1 MGGVGG
7 CSFGELEARVN
18 NVELMWNQASNEQV
32 LIQVLDHLE
41 RLLADVS
48 QQDTFTDEEKQLREE
63 MEEVVWTRY
72 VLLLSQLG
80 RTAEASSMLSQRG
93 YSHMLSTEIF
103 QNRATSFSRSSRV
116 EQERS
121 LDSSNPRCSEISHSS
136 RASDRSQVNPD
147 QDEIIQVY
155 FRDDA
160 LPGTVW
166 DQLLI
171 AFGVESPFWREH
183 NYEDPSTGFRC
194 GVVGSMET
202 SHCRCPRAH
211 QPVLPCENC
220 VMHENCGHSQK
231 YHPAGHELHFDSVPD
246 DSGNDVRTPLVS
258 TVSICHAIDLR
269 QDNVRPKRSMQSG
282 KRLKCLGAPQVTFL
296 SASVGGMTVVT
307 DQSLSSTGLA
317 RTGHAHHAHGGFLGQ
332 TRAHRCACASFLGR
346 VSSQWLLPV
355 HACFNIQTA
364 ILAAVQHGAL
374 MQQRFRHRSAEPRR
388 SSGWGDAISMV
399 VDACNLAGKSPS
411 GIRISAR
418 VIRTARGTTEQEE
431 RRETEE
437 PEARKERRGEE
448 DGVEAGR
455 VSEDVHVGSGGQGAS
470 AAQQIE
476 SLMSGPEGCGL
487 FVSARTSH
495 PDACEVADES
505 DSEMEDA

>member
-1 MGGVGG
+1 MIQGTLFLAHRNVSGVGFAEKGHRFSTPLRCCLEMGGVGG

-183 NYEDPSTGFRC
+183 NYEDPSTGYFSYLEPL
-194 GVVGSMET
+194 GSNEKT
-202 SHCRCPRAH
+202 TAITQAIRIIQRTAASRFP
-211 QPVLPCENC
+211 QIL
-220 VMHENCGHSQK
+220 
-231 YHPAGHELHFDSVPD
+231 
-246 DSGNDVRTPLVS
+246 DVRLS
-258 TVSICHAIDLR
+258 RR
-269 QDNVRPKRSMQSG
+269 Q
-282 KRLKCLGAPQVTFL
+282 L
-296 SASVGGMTVVT
+296 
-307 DQSLSSTGLA
+307 
-317 RTGHAHHAHGGFLGQ
+317 
-332 TRAHRCACASFLGR
+332 
-346 VSSQWLLPV
+346 
-355 HACFNIQTA
+355 
-364 ILAAVQHGAL
+364 
-374 MQQRFRHRSAEPRR
+374 
-388 SSGWGDAISMV
+388 
-399 VDACNLAGKSPS
+399 
-411 GIRISAR
+411 
-418 VIRTARGTTEQEE
+418 
-431 RRETEE
+431 
-437 PEARKERRGEE
+437 
-448 DGVEAGR
+448 
-455 VSEDVHVGSGGQGAS
+455 
-470 AAQQIE
+470 
-476 SLMSGPEGCGL
+476 
-487 FVSARTSH
+487 
-495 PDACEVADES
+495 
-505 DSEMEDA
+505 